1 MKQIW
6 KRNIVAATVL
16 LFVCA
21 AVYLNWKYASNVTDA
36 VSQGDDAK
44 ILGQSTLVSGQE
56 ELESTSPQETGGT
69 LEEAESVTGD
79 YFATARLTRQ
89 QARDSAISLLRE
101 ASESEVADTAVANEA
116 AQTIQV
122 LASYAL
128 TEAQI
133 ENLVTAKGYADCV
146 AFMGEDSVSVVVS
159 DSDGLAAEDV
169 AKISEIVLA
178 ETDYTADQIK
188 ILEAN

>member
-6 KRNIVAATVL
+6 KRNIVAAAVL

-36 VSQGDDAK
+36 AGGGGKV
-44 ILGQSTLVSGQE
+44 LGESTLVSGQE
-56 ELESTSPQETGGT
+56 ELPGETGGAAG
-69 LEEAESVTGD
+69 EENGTEAGAVVGD

-89 QARDSAISLLRE
+89 QARDSAISLLQE
-101 ASESEVADTAVANEA
+101 AAESEAADTEAANEA
-116 AQTIQV
+116 AATIQT

-128 TEAQI
+128 AEAQI
-133 ENLVTAKGYADCV
+133 ENLVTAKGYTDCV
-146 AFMGEDSVSVVVS
+146 AFMGEDSISVVVS
-159 DSDGLAAEDV
+159 DSDGLGAEDV
-169 AKISEIVLA
+169 AKISDIVMG